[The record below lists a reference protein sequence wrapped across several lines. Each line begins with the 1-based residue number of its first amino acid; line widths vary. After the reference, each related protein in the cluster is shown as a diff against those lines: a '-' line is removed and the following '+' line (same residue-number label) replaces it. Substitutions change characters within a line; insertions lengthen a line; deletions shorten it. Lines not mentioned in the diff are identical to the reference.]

1 VAQFGEENKMSTTL
15 ASRDVVL
22 VDTGDGIDGS
32 DERSVESVLIPLRKS
47 VKRGRPVQSVTK
59 IAVKLRLD
67 PDIVAAF
74 KGSGRGWQTRINHAL
89 RDWLLSNPSR
99 LHDRIEDLED
109 ALTVRERAGG
119 AFVEV
124 SLDDL

>member
-1 VAQFGEENKMSTTL
+1 MRATL
-15 ASRDVVL
+15 AARDVVL
-22 VDTGDGIDGS
+22 ADTGDGIDGS
-32 DERSVESVLIPLRKS
+32 AGRSAETVFIPQRKS
-47 VKRGRPVQSVTK
+47 VKRGRPMQSVTK

-89 RDWLLSNPSR
+89 RDWLLSNPAR

-109 ALTVRERAGG
+109 ALMVREREDGP
-119 AFVEV
+119 FVEV